1 MSSEAD
7 AIIDFD
13 DKKCCASCGI
23 AANDDI
29 KLKNCTACHLVK
41 YCGVNCQREHRPQHK
56 RACKKRVA
64 ELQDEILFRQPEST
78 HKGDCPICCLPIPI
92 NSTNRTENASVMSC
106 CCKMICNGCACADQR
121 RKGKFS
127 ECVCPFCR
135 KPMTFKYEEIEM
147 EYERR
152 AEANDPVAMRQLGI
166 RRLEKGDYKSAF
178 EYWTKGAELG
188 DAASHYE
195 LSVMYNRGEGVEK
208 DLKKEARHLKEAA
221 IAGNPSARHN
231 LGCAECENVRFDRAV
246 KHWIIAANLGYDK
259 SMVCLKHSYSQG
271 LVSKEDFES
280 ALRAHQAAVDA
291 TKSPQREA
299 AAEIDRMR
307 R

>member
-1 MSSEAD
+1 
-7 AIIDFD
+7 
-13 DKKCCASCGI
+13 
-23 AANDDI
+23 
-29 KLKNCTACHLVK
+29 
-41 YCGVNCQREHRPQHK
+41 
-56 RACKKRVA
+56 
-64 ELQDEILFRQPEST
+64 
-78 HKGDCPICCLPIPI
+78 
-92 NSTNRTENASVMSC
+92 
-106 CCKMICNGCACADQR
+106 
-121 RKGKFS
+121 
-127 ECVCPFCR
+127 
-135 KPMTFKYEEIEM
+135 MTFKYEEVDM

-152 AEANDPVAMRQLGI
+152 VEANDPVAMRQLGI
-166 RRLEKGDYKSAF
+166 RHFERGDYKSAF

-188 DAASHYE
+188 DAASHHE

-221 IAGNPSARHN
+221 IAGNPSSRHN
-231 LGCAECENVRFDRAV
+231 LGCAEWENGRKDRAV

-259 SMVCLKHSYSQG
+259 SMMSLMSAYSLG
-271 LVSKEDFES
+271 SVSKEDFES